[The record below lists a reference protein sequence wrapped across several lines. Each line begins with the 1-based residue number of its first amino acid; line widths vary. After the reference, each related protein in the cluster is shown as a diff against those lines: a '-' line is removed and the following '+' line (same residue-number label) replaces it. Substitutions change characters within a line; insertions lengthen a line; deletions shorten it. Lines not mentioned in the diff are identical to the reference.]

1 MCCHCCWVFGP
12 PHRCT
17 PAITSTRAHVY
28 HETDT
33 LLFFFFVAGNMSM
46 LCVVLFYRAN
56 AIARSVSPIHLNGC
70 SCQASPEPDAAATV
84 PLAFVFFCMCCRC
97 CNSICINTHHIWFFC
112 LQDASPN
119 TGGPGAPSG
128 SSSKPGG
135 SAFPPPVGR
144 FNGDASSAA
153 ANNWNARS
161 QSASRTSGANG
172 NADGISNYGGGAL
185 NRRSNTPGKP
195 PVAGACGLVNVGN
208 TCYLNSAV
216 QCLSHTPLV
225 RAYLLS
231 DMWAAEVNKYN
242 PLGTQVKQ
250 SVVRAC
256 CALRGFAVLVW
267 R

>member
-1 MCCHCCWVFGP
+1 MPSV
-12 PHRCT
+12 
-17 PAITSTRAHVY
+17 
-28 HETDT
+28 
-33 LLFFFFVAGNMSM
+33 LLSGAYRVLLQFFWCIPY
-46 LCVVLFYRAN
+46 LIWLVL
-56 AIARSVSPIHLNGC
+56 VLG
-70 SCQASPEPDAAATV
+70 
-84 PLAFVFFCMCCRC
+84 
-97 CNSICINTHHIWFFC
+97 
-112 LQDASPN
+112 LQESSPN
-119 TGGPGAPSG
+119 PAAVRGGGGAGTPSV
-128 SSSKPGG
+128 SSSKSGG

-144 FNGDASSAA
+144 FPGDGSS

-161 QSASRTSGANG
+161 QNVSRTNGANG

-250 SVVRAC
+250 TVVRAYLRAC
-256 CALRGFAVLVW
+256 CGRGLR
-267 R
+267 